1 MAGSFSFPLRITKNH
16 HLENLYKMHGIDRAI
31 ELGLAST
38 FETPDKSTA
47 GLISFFK
54 DCGLTFPIPEP
65 VLSRHLAL
73 EYDAT
78 PSARP
83 SSSGRLDRRMSRTSS
98 FQISR
103 LTQGSGT
110 VENSP
115 LVPIPDSEEKG
126 ISAAKKSHVSL
137 SSGSQDDFVAPRR
150 KRHRSTKAVTSKPSQ
165 VEVGTRGLNR
175 WKFAHEGDGPLSIT
189 RDYLVRLVR
198 CTRPQGFRPLSLAV
212 SEEKKVY
219 AKLAT
224 ANSKVC
230 LVVICHSGLFP
241 CKI

>member
-224 ANSKVC
+224 ANSKVMEA
-230 LVVICHSGLFP
+230 LQRR
-241 CKI
+241 

>member
-1 MAGSFSFPLRITKNH
+1 MALTVPL
-16 HLENLYKMHGIDRAI
+16 NLVLLPLLRLPKQ
-31 ELGLAST
+31 
-38 FETPDKSTA
+38 FDKSTA

-54 DCGLTFPIPEP
+54 DCGLTFPISEP

-98 FQISR
+98 FHISR

-126 ISAAKKSHVSL
+126 ISAAKNSHVSL

-165 VEVGTRGLNR
+165 VEVGTRGLKR

-224 ANSKVC
+224 ANSKVTEDRVR
-230 LVVICHSGLFP
+230 LLQDDKEMGSERA
-241 CKI
+241 KIQELAGGK